1 MKVKILAALKTKFTG
16 VQDAILNRVADKL
29 LSGGKVTKEE
39 DIATAVDGVTFQ
51 QVLEMY
57 GDSRAN
63 EASATAVR
71 NYENTHH
78 LKDGK
83 PTEGAGAGATPPAD
97 KTSNRPAATAGEGGG
112 EEKVPAWAQQL
123 IDGLKST
130 NDRLTAFEKGRTTE
144 SRRSQLDAVIS
155 KLPESLRK
163 AYSRTPVES
172 QTDEEFA
179 SLLADVTNE
188 VAAIETDTRA
198 QGAVIGRPLGAGRT
212 SAAGVGAGSGAGNG
226 EATDAE
232 VDAVVAKLNI

>member
-29 LSGGKVTKEE
+29 INSGKVTKEE
-39 DIATAVDGVTFQ
+39 DIATAVAGVEFQ

-71 NYENTHH
+71 NYETTHH

-83 PTEGAGAGATPPAD
+83 PTEGAGAGAVPPAG
-97 KTSNRPAATAGEGGG
+97 KTTEQPAAGATTTQGGG
-112 EEKVPAWAQQL
+112 DPEKIPAWAQAL
-123 IDGLKST
+123 IDGNKAVLSRV
-130 NDRLTAFEKGRTTE
+130 DALEKGRTTE
-144 SRRSQLDAVIS
+144 SRRSQLDAIIA
-155 KLPESLRK
+155 KLPEAMRK

-172 QTDEEFA
+172 QSDEEFNN
-179 SLLADVTNE
+179 LLADITNE
-188 VAAIETDTRA
+188 VAAIETSTRSS
-198 QGAVIGRPLGAGRT
+198 GAVTGRPLGAG
-212 SAAGVGAGSGAGNG
+212 AGAGAGAGSA

>member
-16 VQDAILNRVADKL
+16 VQDAILNRVADKI

-83 PTEGAGAGATPPAD
+83 PTEGAGAGTTPPATTTTE
-97 KTSNRPAATAGEGGG
+97 KPAATTTTGGG

-144 SRRSQLDAVIS
+144 SRRSQLDAIIG

-188 VAAIETDTRA
+188 VAAIETETRA
-198 QGAVIGRPLGAGRT
+198 QGAVTGRPLGAGRT
-212 SAAGVGAGSGAGNG
+212 SAAGAGSGTGNG